1 MKLLQQTDGET
12 IMVNDTPIVGQNDI
26 STAEGWDEYATFLL
40 ENKFVNDYKVIRTE
54 IKNYIYSIIN
64 DDWNNQD
71 NLTDEQKTIA
81 GKQLI
86 NKVPADK
93 LMTIPNITPELI
105 VEQGDDFNINSIKA
119 RTKRLKA
126 AEQKCFLMYDNTSC
140 LYLLHSLMGG
150 YNNQDLADRY
160 IKGIEELSEDGYFGL
175 IDFIYTLETDINITT
190 LNGLTKTQA
199 MNILL
204 DIIKDG
210 VY

>member
-1 MKLLQQTDGET
+1 MKLLQQTDNQT
-12 IMVNDTPIVGQNDI
+12 IMVNDTPLTGWNDI

-40 ENKFVNDYKVIRTE
+40 EYKFVNDYKVIRTE
-54 IKNYIYSIIN
+54 IKNYIYTIIN
-64 DDWNNQD
+64 NDWNNQN
-71 NLTDEQKTIA
+71 NLSDVQKTIA

-86 NKVPADK
+86 NKVPNDK

-105 VEQGDDFNINSIKA
+105 VEWGNDFNLNSIKA
-119 RTKRLKA
+119 RTKRLKV
-126 AEQKCFLMYDNTSC
+126 AEQKCFLMYDNISC
-140 LYLLHSLMGG
+140 IYLLHSLMGG

-175 IDFIYTLETDINITT
+175 VDFIYTLETDINITT

-199 MNILL
+199 MNALL
-204 DIIKDG
+204 AVIKDG